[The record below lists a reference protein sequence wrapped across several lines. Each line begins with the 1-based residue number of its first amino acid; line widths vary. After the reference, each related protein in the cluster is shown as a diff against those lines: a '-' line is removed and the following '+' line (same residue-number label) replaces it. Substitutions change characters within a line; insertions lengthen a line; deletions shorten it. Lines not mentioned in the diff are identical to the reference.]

1 MKIVRENI
9 NFERGSED
17 PFRSLDIGQ
26 YNRIR
31 KELEEDPEIKVN
43 DALAY
48 AIDLSRYFEEVQGI
62 RGKHLRISRIL
73 SKILAQYRKD
83 AYHTKKVDFLK
94 DMLSDIAND
103 GWKLSEPDF
112 INWVIQYTEE
122 VDPNPGTLIDTIH
135 GIWYATRMN

>member
-26 YNRIR
+26 YAKIR
-31 KELEEDPEIKVN
+31 NELNKDPEIKV
-43 DALAY
+43 DKAIEY
-48 AIDLSRYFEEVQGI
+48 AIELSRYFEKVQGLH
-62 RGKHLRISRIL
+62 GKHLRISRIL
-73 SKILAQYRKD
+73 SKILARYRKD
-83 AYHTKKVDFLK
+83 AYHTNKVDFLK
-94 DMLSDIAND
+94 DMLSDIAHD

-112 INWVIQYTEE
+112 INWVIKYTEE

-135 GIWYATRMN
+135 GILYACQMN